1 MIELGATEAA
11 SGRWRA
17 DLRCP
22 NEPVARL
29 DDRVQATRLTDV
41 PDPSDRTSFMRVR

>member
-29 DDRVQATRLTDV
+29 DDRVRATRLTDMS
-41 PDPSDRTSFMRVR
+41 DSSDRTSFMRVR